1 MFTYKHS
8 MWDPLCVGIVISTI
22 AINAVLEFQCYKIL
36 AWQLCHHFLFS
47 LTLPAAT
54 WQQLGGVLLFLESF
68 HGGHDWLA
76 PHILTAQQGEELCA
90 ECEARPVSLCVC
102 AQVICSCVHIWLC
115 IANSLSQSV
124 WVCCVWAD

>member
-22 AINAVLEFQCYKIL
+22 AINAVLEFQCYRIL

-54 WQQLGGVLLFLESF
+54 WQQLGCGVLLFLESF
-68 HGGHDWLA
+68 HGAHDGLA
-76 PHILTAQQGEELCA
+76 PHIPTAQQGEQLCA
-90 ECEARPVSLCVC
+90 ECGARPVSLCVC
-102 AQVICSCVHIWLC
+102 SGDLYLYTCMAVH
-115 IANSLSQSV
+115 NQQSV
-124 WVCCVWAD
+124 AVCVGVLCVG